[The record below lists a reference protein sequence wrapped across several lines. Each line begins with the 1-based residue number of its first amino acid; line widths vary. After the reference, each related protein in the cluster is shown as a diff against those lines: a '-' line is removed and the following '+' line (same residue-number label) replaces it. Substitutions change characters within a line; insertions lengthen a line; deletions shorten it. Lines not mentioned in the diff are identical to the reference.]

1 MGQHWDQEIN
11 QKIPWNKWKWGHNNQ
26 KSVGHKES
34 NPKREI
40 HSIAGLS
47 QKTRKAQINSLTLH
61 LKELEEKQQTRPK
74 VSRRK

>member
-1 MGQHWDQEIN
+1 MGQQDQGRN
-11 QKIPWNKWKWGHNNQ
+11 QEVPRNTRKWGQYNS
-26 KSVGHKES
+26 KSVGHWEN
-34 NPKREI
+34 NPTKEI
-40 HSIAGLS
+40 HSITSLS